1 MSTRDTD
8 TYEIGTDETGSLC
21 VIFAKW
27 SREMEQHQTRKSF
40 SEVWREHESQSDLEQ
55 LRK

>member
-27 SREMEQHQTRKSF
+27 SREMEQHQTSLERVSQ
-40 SEVWREHESQSDLEQ
+40 RCGESMNHSLI
-55 LRK
+55 